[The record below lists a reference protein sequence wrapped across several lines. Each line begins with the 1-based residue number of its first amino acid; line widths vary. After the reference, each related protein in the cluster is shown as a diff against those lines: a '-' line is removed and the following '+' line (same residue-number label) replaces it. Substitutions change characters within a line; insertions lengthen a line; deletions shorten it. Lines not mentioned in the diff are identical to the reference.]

1 MSKAFKYPNTPIGFQ
16 GGPQDFTGIYNKGL
30 YTTETT
36 QRHTFGTRMITWDG
50 RVFKYAHA
58 TAECQSGYGAANYA
72 LCNISAVLAANA
84 AEGDTSVKVTVT
96 SGGYAASGVIAEDE
110 LAGGYLILNNGVED
124 PQNFGIIG
132 NDASVSATTCIVHL
146 DAPLWQAV
154 TTSGYCEVLDNPYA
168 HLYGGITIGSNGFVS
183 FVGIPCRN
191 LVATYNGWIQTW
203 GPCWVTPPSSGS
215 GAPGYSAGDREC
227 FFLAQGNGSIISG
240 TGATVETGNQH
251 CGFVMNRSETT
262 AGGPPLVMLQI
273 SI

>member
-1 MSKAFKYPNTPIGFQ
+1 MIGKTNYPK
-16 GGPQDFTGIYNKGL
+16 GPLTWFSDPKDFTGGFNKGRF
-30 YTTETT
+30 TTETI
-36 QRHTFGTRMITWDG
+36 QRFEYGTRYLTRDG
-50 RVFKYAHA
+50 RVFKYGHA

-72 LCNISAVLAANA
+72 LCNISAVLAADA
-84 AEGDTSVKVTVT
+84 AEGDTTVKVTVT
-96 SGGYAASGVIAEDE
+96 SGGYAASGVIAENE

-124 PQNFGIIG
+124 PQNFLILG
-132 NDASVSATTCIVHL
+132 NDASVSATTCLIHL
-146 DAPLWQAV
+146 DGPLWQAV

-183 FVGIPCRN
+183 FMGIPCRN
-191 LVATYNGWIQTW
+191 LAATYNGWIQTW
-203 GPCWVTPPSSGS
+203 GPCWITPSSSGS
-215 GAPGYSAGDREC
+215 SSPGYSAGDREC

-251 CGFVMNRSETT
+251 CGFIINRSETT